1 METAPAQPKPR
12 NAIRLL
18 RKAMKLVPRDSVA
31 YLNHAKALTT
41 ILQQQDLS
49 MDEVEDIWMAALG
62 EEIRDATDESQL
74 RVSEEAVGQDAR
86 MTAESVLLYLFNE
99 AFDRDDEDVA
109 AADARGAPPQQVATQ
124 PPADARPEAP
134 VDAAGMAERFM

>member
-1 METAPAQPKPR
+1 
-12 NAIRLL
+12 
-18 RKAMKLVPRDSVA
+18 MKLVPRDSVA
-31 YLNHAKALTT
+31 YINHAKALTT

-86 MTAESVLLYLFNE
+86 MTAGSVLLYLFNE

-109 AADARGAPPQQVATQ
+109 AADARGAPAQQVATQ
-124 PPADARPEAP
+124 PPADAQLCCAGASACGGCLPLARPEAP
-134 VDAAGMAERFM
+134 GDAAGFM